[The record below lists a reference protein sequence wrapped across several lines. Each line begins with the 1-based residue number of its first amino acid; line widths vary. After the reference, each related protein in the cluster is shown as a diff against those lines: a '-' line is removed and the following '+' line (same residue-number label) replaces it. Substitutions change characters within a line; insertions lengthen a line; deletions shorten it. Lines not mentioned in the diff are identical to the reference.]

1 MTSFN
6 YLIHGKE
13 RWQHPADKPLR
24 VALYYEDVTGY
35 WFISDKQYCHN
46 SRLDYDFGIPGYNAL
61 YILEATLN
69 LREIRRETREE
80 TITVLD
86 KQQKLIDLFKE
97 WIWQDEDRRW
107 KVEDTYN
114 HLFHNF
120 DPDHYDGRR
129 LTFPQMT
136 SSIKLYPYQKDAVQ
150 RIIHEKNT
158 LLAYDVGAGKTY
170 IMIAAAMKL
179 RQDGISRKN
188 LFVVPNNIVGQ
199 WEQMFFTLFPS
210 SKILT
215 VAPKSFKPDH
225 RQKILRQIQCGDFD
239 GIIMATAALI

>member
-1 MTSFN
+1 M
-6 YLIHGKE
+6 
-13 RWQHPADKPLR
+13 
-24 VALYYEDVTGY
+24 
-35 WFISDKQYCHN
+35 
-46 SRLDYDFGIPGYNAL
+46 
-61 YILEATLN
+61 
-69 LREIRRETREE
+69 
-80 TITVLD
+80 
-86 KQQKLIDLFKE
+86 FKE

-120 DPDHYDGRR
+120 DPEHYDGRR
-129 LTFPQMT
+129 LTFPQMS

-215 VAPKSFKPDH
+215 VTPKSFKPEH

-239 GIIMATAALI
+239 GIIMAYSCFDLIPLSREYLLKQMNKDLERIQRVIRTIRYEPGIGAALKREENYIRKLTNQLSSAFHIVADEITFDKLEINTNICGRSP